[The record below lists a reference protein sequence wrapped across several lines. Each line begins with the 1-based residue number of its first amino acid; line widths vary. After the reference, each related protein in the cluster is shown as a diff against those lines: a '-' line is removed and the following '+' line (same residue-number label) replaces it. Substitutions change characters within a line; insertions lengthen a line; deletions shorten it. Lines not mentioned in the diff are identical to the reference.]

1 LLKQHGAIYTPSKK
15 GTTVL
20 HVAAKKGYIDILKY
34 LLHESK
40 NQKIHVDSRKKN
52 GMTAS
57 MLAVQNNHLFILR
70 MLKEAGANL
79 QITLPNNKKDDLPN
93 DPTLSNVNLFYVAA

>member
-1 LLKQHGAIYTPSKK
+1 
-15 GTTVL
+15 
-20 HVAAKKGYIDILKY
+20 
-34 LLHESK
+34 
-40 NQKIHVDSRKKN
+40 
-52 GMTAS
+52 MTAS